1 MSVMKPW
8 LVYTAARLGIFLA
21 ALAVLVLVGT
31 GWIWGAIFATAI
43 SLALS
48 ILFLGSLRQKVA
60 DSIQQRVERP
70 AKDVDSATEDAQL
83 GDSES

>member
-8 LVYTAARLGIFLA
+8 LVYTAARLGMFLA
-21 ALAVLVLVGT
+21 ALSVLVLVGT

-48 ILFLGSLRQKVA
+48 VLFLGSLRQKVA
-60 DSIQQRVERP
+60 DSLQQRVERP
-70 AKDVDSATEDAQL
+70 AQDTDSATEDAQL
-83 GDSES
+83 GDSNI

>member
-8 LVYTAARLGIFLA
+8 LVYTAARLGIFLT

-60 DSIQQRVERP
+60 DSIQQRVEQP

-83 GDSES
+83 GDSDN